1 MPYSLAEA
9 AAATGMN
16 KTSILRAIKSERF
29 PVARTNM
36 VSGWLNRPSCAGSMR
51 RSSAAMRA
59 PMQAA
64 LQKEKR
70 HDTQRLRMWSYA
82 SVQQRPSAS

>member
-1 MPYSLAEA
+1 
-9 AAATGMN
+9 
-16 KTSILRAIKSERF
+16 
-29 PVARTNM
+29 M
-36 VSGWLNRPSCAGSMR
+36 VSGWLNRPSCVGSMR

-70 HDTQRLRMWSYA
+70 HDTQRPRMWSYA